1 MATFTGDIGHIAGQ
15 DNVVADTLSHPP
27 QAAATVAAVAATE
40 QTLDY
45 AAIIK
50 AHRDCPSIQAVG
62 DSGLNLQLVPFSN
75 MRVLCDTKGCHPRPV
90 ILLGHCYQVFY
101 AFHGMAHPGAKATR
115 RIMSQRV
122 IWYCMSKDVTQWV
135 KNCQACSRAKVTRQP
150 AATLQPQPIL
160 VPQQRFSHIHV
171 ENLGPLLVSREG
183 FRYLFTIIDR
193 SSRMLEAVPLANI
206 KTETCRYALI
216 IQWMSRFSIPAH
228 LMSNQGA
235 QFTSALW
242 ACLCD
247 VIGTH
252 HNTTT
257 AYHLQSNGMVKRAHR
272 GLKEA
277 LKSRTAAA
285 DWPQHLPWVLL
296 DINNAPKEDTG
307 KLAAQMVY
315 GTSLTLPAQMD
326 AGDKLPVDKI
336 LRNLSTATT
345 IVLTCHSQKEVS
357 TEPPAALASENLV
370 YVRKGGQLQLLAQ
383 LYSNPYKVLE
393 SGERIQVLPPG
404 HRQ

>member
-135 KNCQACSRAKVTRQP
+135 KGLSSKN
-150 AATLQPQPIL
+150 PQ
-160 VPQQRFSHIHV
+160 
-171 ENLGPLLVSREG
+171 VS
-183 FRYLFTIIDR
+183 
-193 SSRMLEAVPLANI
+193 
-206 KTETCRYALI
+206 
-216 IQWMSRFSIPAH
+216 
-228 LMSNQGA
+228 
-235 QFTSALW
+235 
-242 ACLCD
+242 
-247 VIGTH
+247 
-252 HNTTT
+252 
-257 AYHLQSNGMVKRAHR
+257 
-272 GLKEA
+272 
-277 LKSRTAAA
+277 
-285 DWPQHLPWVLL
+285 
-296 DINNAPKEDTG
+296 
-307 KLAAQMVY
+307 
-315 GTSLTLPAQMD
+315 
-326 AGDKLPVDKI
+326 
-336 LRNLSTATT
+336 
-345 IVLTCHSQKEVS
+345 
-357 TEPPAALASENLV
+357 
-370 YVRKGGQLQLLAQ
+370 
-383 LYSNPYKVLE
+383 
-393 SGERIQVLPPG
+393 
-404 HRQ
+404 